1 MNNWQE
7 LNHAYGS
14 AGDMPALLAELA
26 FYPIESSYEAEPWF
40 SLWSALC
47 HQGDIYS
54 ASFVAVP
61 EIVKHLA
68 NNPQKA
74 TFSFFA
80 LPASI
85 EIARVKGNIAVP
97 AEFDSSYFQAI
108 RTLGQLAATWA
119 NSTNNTIVS
128 QSAIAAFAVSVGQIG
143 YAELVLQIPP
153 EDISEVFDWYWER

>member
-1 MNNWQE
+1 MDNWEE

-14 AGDMPALLAELA
+14 AGDIPALLAELA
-26 FYPIESSYEAEPWF
+26 FYPAESSYEAEPWF

-54 ASFVAVP
+54 ASFAAVP

-85 EIARVKGNIAVP
+85 EISRVKGSIVVP
-97 AEFDSSYFQAI
+97 TEIDSAYFQAI
-108 RTLGQLAATWA
+108 RSLGHLAATWA
-119 NSTNNTIVS
+119 NSANSALIS
-128 QSAIAAFAVSVGQIG
+128 QAAIAAFAASVGQIG
-143 YAELVLQIPP
+143 YAELVLQIPS
-153 EDISEVFDWYWER
+153 EEISEVFDWYWDR